1 MAEIGEKLGPKQEA
15 AILALLSS
23 RNVEEAARTAGVSP
37 RALYRWMNE
46 AAFDAAYRAAR
57 RAAFAQSV
65 GRLQQASSAA
75 VSTLLKVMVDPGTP
89 ASTKVRA
96 ADSVLAHTIKA
107 IEVDDIEARVSEL
120 ERAAELQKGA
130 SAR

>member
-1 MAEIGEKLGPKQEA
+1 MKEP
-15 AILALLSS
+15 
-23 RNVEEAARTAGVSP
+23 
-37 RALYRWMNE
+37 
-46 AAFDAAYRAAR
+46 AFDAAYRAAR

-89 ASTKVRA
+89 ASTKLRA

-107 IEVDDIEARVSEL
+107 METDDIEVRVTAL
-120 ERAAELQKGA
+120 EQAAEANKSGG
-130 SAR
+130 RR